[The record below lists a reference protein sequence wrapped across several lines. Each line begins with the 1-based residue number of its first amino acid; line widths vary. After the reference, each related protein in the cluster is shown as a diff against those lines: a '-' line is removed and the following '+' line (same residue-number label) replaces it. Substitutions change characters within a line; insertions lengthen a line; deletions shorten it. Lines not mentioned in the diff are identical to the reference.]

1 MENKYEKMTE
11 EEFIKETSG
20 FKSTS
25 ELHFFVLL
33 NILNLILHNG
43 YHYCLCEKYQ
53 GPTLRMQEFLFIL
66 QDTDDF

>member
-20 FKSTS
+20 LKSTS

-33 NILNLILHNG
+33 NTLNLILHNG

-53 GPTLRMQEFLFIL
+53 GPTNI
-66 QDTDDF
+66 TDARVFVHFARYR